1 MANDH
6 TFGTVAATDL
16 LPGRGL
22 RSTPIVKMGGV
33 YNYHLGE
40 GAFRCKILHI
50 GAPDAYAAGIMA
62 LGGVAPVA
70 ATQALAAAVRIPR
83 ISTAHA
89 SLRCRARVTVAGA
102 GSADVAF
109 TTAGGPATLTL
120 TSAAAGPVDLE
131 GSVSFSTAAAYD
143 DLTIAIET
151 DANTTIKVHS
161 IEVWYVALA
170 DPIPAGTAIGSAQ
183 PFGVTSLGPD
193 YPHDAGLNE
202 AFVDALEA
210 VRAMPRVL
218 FCAVAIATA
227 VGGDGTLR
235 DRVHQTWATIPRGAL
250 RAGAQLT
257 VWANGDRP
265 AAPADSFLYLL
276 LGTLRSWPNPL
287 RPVTFNA
294 DGWESGT
301 FDYPSDGAS
310 VVETLP
316 VPSMFVGVWPAT
328 AGNEGRGRTTTELK
342 SITVW
347 GE

>member
-1 MANDH
+1 MANAH

-33 YNYHLGE
+33 YNYHLGN

-50 GAPDAYAAGIMA
+50 GVPDAFAAGIA
-62 LGGVAPVA
+62 SIPA
-70 ATQALAAAVRIPR
+70 ATGATSMLAADVRIPR
-83 ISTAHA
+83 ISTAHV
-89 SLRCRARVTVAGA
+89 SLHCRARVTVAGA
-102 GSADVAF
+102 GIGRVDFISRGTPD
-109 TTAGGPATLTL
+109 TLTL
-120 TSAAAGPVDLE
+120 SSVAAGPVDLE
-131 GSVSFSTAAAYD
+131 GDVDFSIAAAYD
-143 DLTIAIET
+143 DIGIELQT
-151 DANTTIKVHS
+151 QAGTTLVVHS

-170 DPIPAGTAIGSAQ
+170 NPIPAGTAIGSAQ
-183 PFGVTSLGPD
+183 AFGVTSLGPD
-193 YPHDAGLNE
+193 YPHDAGLND

-227 VGGDGTLR
+227 VGGDGALR
-235 DRVHQTWATIPRGAL
+235 DRVHQTWATIARGAL

-257 VWANGDRP
+257 VWANGTRP
-265 AAPADSFLYLL
+265 AAPASSYLYLQ
-276 LGTLRSWPNPL
+276 LGTLGTWPNPL
-287 RPVTFNA
+287 RPVLFNA
-294 DGWESGT
+294 DGWKSGT
-301 FDYPSDGAS
+301 FDLPSDGAA
-310 VVETLP
+310 VVDTLP

-328 AGNEGRGRTTTELK
+328 AGNAGRGRTTTLLK

>member
-6 TFGTVAATDL
+6 TFGTVAATDF

-33 YNYHLGE
+33 YNYHLGN
-40 GAFRCKILHI
+40 GAFRCKIMHL
-50 GAPDAYAAGIMA
+50 GLPDAFAAGIMA

-70 ATQALAAAVRIPR
+70 STQALAAAVRIPR

-89 SLRCRARVTVAGA
+89 SLHCRARVTVAGA
-102 GSADVAF
+102 GNADIAF
-109 TTAGGPATLTL
+109 TTAGTPDTLTL

-131 GSVSFSTAAAYD
+131 GDVDFSTAAAYD

-183 PFGVTSLGPD
+183 PFGITSLGPD

-210 VRAMPRVL
+210 VRSMPRVL

-227 VGGDGTLR
+227 VGGDGLLR

-250 RAGAQLT
+250 RAGVQLT

-265 AAPADSFLYLL
+265 GAADSYVYLL
-276 LGTLRSWPNPL
+276 LGTLRPWPNPA
-287 RPVTFNA
+287 RPVLFNA
-294 DGWESGT
+294 DGWKSAA
-301 FDYPSDGAS
+301 FDYPGDGA
-310 VVETLP
+310 VVDTLP
-316 VPSMFVGVWPAT
+316 VPSTFVGVWPAT
-328 AGNEGRGRTTTELK
+328 AGNAARGRTTTELK

>member
-22 RSTPIVKMGGV
+22 RSTPIAKMGGV
-33 YNYHLGE
+33 YNYHLAE
-40 GAFRCKILHI
+40 GTYRCKILHK
-50 GAPDAYAAGIMA
+50 GLPDAFAGGIA
-62 LGGVAPVA
+62 SIPA
-70 ATQALAAAVRIPR
+70 ATAAVSMLAADVRIPR

-89 SLRCRARVTVAGA
+89 SLHCRARVTVAGA
-102 GSADVAF
+102 GIGRLDF
-109 TTAGGPATLTL
+109 ITRGTPDTLTL
-120 TSAAAGPVDLE
+120 SSAAAGPVDLE
-131 GSVSFSTAAAYD
+131 GDVDFDTSAAYD
-143 DLTIAIET
+143 DIGIELQT
-151 DANTTIKVHS
+151 QAGTTLVVHS
-161 IEVWYVALA
+161 IEIWYVALA

-193 YPHDAGLNE
+193 YPHDAGLND

-210 VRAMPRVL
+210 LRAMPRVL
-218 FCAVAIATA
+218 FCDVAIATA
-227 VGGDGTLR
+227 TGGDGLLL

-250 RAGAQLT
+250 RAGAQVT

-265 AAPADSFLYLL
+265 AAPADSYLYLL
-276 LGTLRSWPNPL
+276 LGTLGTWPNSL
-287 RPVTFNA
+287 NPVRFNA
-294 DGWESGT
+294 DGWQTGT
-301 FDYPSDGAS
+301 FDYPSDGAA
-310 VVETLP
+310 VVDTLP

-328 AGNEGRGRTTTELK
+328 PGLEARGRTTTELK

>member
-6 TFGTVAATDL
+6 TFGTVAATDF

-22 RSTPIVKMGGV
+22 RSTPIAKMGGV

-40 GAFRCKILHI
+40 GAYRCKTLHL

-70 ATQALAAAVRIPR
+70 STQALAAAVRIPR
-83 ISTAHA
+83 ISTAHV
-89 SLRCRARVTVAGA
+89 SLHCRARVTVTGA
-102 GSADVAF
+102 GNADVAF
-109 TTAGGPATLTL
+109 TTAGTPDTLTL

-131 GSVSFSTAAAYD
+131 GAVAFSVAAAYD

-151 DANTTIKVHS
+151 DANTTIVVHS
-161 IEVWYVALA
+161 IEVWHVALA

-183 PFGVTSLGPD
+183 AFGVTSLGPD
-193 YPHDAGLNE
+193 YPHDAGLND

-227 VGGDGTLR
+227 VGGDGLLL
-235 DRVHQTWATIPRGAL
+235 DRVHQTWATIARGAL

-257 VWANGDRP
+257 VWANGARP
-265 AAPADSFLYLL
+265 AAPADSYLYLQ
-276 LGTLRSWPNPL
+276 LGTLGTWPNQL
-287 RPVTFNA
+287 WPVRFDA
-294 DGWESGT
+294 DGWKSGT
-301 FDYPSDGAS
+301 FDLPSDGAA
-310 VVETLP
+310 VVDTLP

-328 AGNEGRGRTTTELK
+328 AGDEGRGRTTTELK

>member
-40 GAFRCKILHI
+40 GAYRCKILHK
-50 GAPDAYAAGIMA
+50 GAPDAYAAGIA
-62 LGGVAPVA
+62 LVPA
-70 ATQALAAAVRIPR
+70 ATAATSMIAADVRIPR
-83 ISTAHA
+83 ISTAHV
-89 SLRCRARVTVAGA
+89 SLHCRARVTVAGA
-102 GSADVAF
+102 GIGRIDFISRGTPD
-109 TTAGGPATLTL
+109 TLTL
-120 TSAAAGPVDLE
+120 SSAAAGPVDLE
-131 GSVSFSTAAAYD
+131 GDVDFDTSAAYD
-143 DLTIAIET
+143 DLG
-151 DANTTIKVHS
+151 IKVQTQAGTTLLIHS

-183 PFGVTSLGPD
+183 AFGLTSLGPD
-193 YPHDAGLNE
+193 YPHDAGLND

-218 FCAVAIATA
+218 FCDVAIATA
-227 VGGDGTLR
+227 VGGDGLLL
-235 DRVHQTWATIPRGAL
+235 DRVHQTWATYSRGA
-250 RAGAQLT
+250 AENGVQITA
-257 VWANGDRP
+257 WANGDRP
-265 AAPADSFLYLL
+265 AAPATSHVYVLFGRLREWPHQR
-276 LGTLRSWPNPL
+276 TLIAHA
-287 RPVTFNA
+287 A
-294 DGWESGT
+294 DGWATGSW
-301 FDYPSDGAS
+301 DMPPAAS

-328 AGNEGRGRTTTELK
+328 AGDDARGRTTTELK